1 MMIIVIV
8 MVIITI
14 KYGWMFIYSV
24 MTDLQH
30 FQKKKIPKTLCS
42 SGHQLDITQLSELMT
57 QDLIKFVFSYK

>member
-30 FQKKKIPKTLCS
+30 FKKKNSKNTV
-42 SGHQLDITQLSELMT
+42 
-57 QDLIKFVFSYK
+57 LIRAPA